1 MRTLLVLL
9 WLLPIAS
16 PVAADMTP
24 APPPSRMP
32 PAPSAEQEYGRGVAA
47 TKAKEWS
54 VAVAAFTKAVEMK
67 PVYAEA
73 WNGLGYA
80 LRNQGKYPESIKA
93 YDEAL
98 RLRPDYPEALEYLG
112 EAYVKMGRLDDARRV
127 LERLKPL
134 DASMARELSET
145 IAKGK

>member
-1 MRTLLVLL
+1 VRAALLLLVLL
-9 WLLPIAS
+9 AAAA

-24 APPPSRMP
+24 APPQSRMP
-32 PAPSAEQEYGRGVAA
+32 PAPSAEQEYSRGLAA
-47 TKAKEWS
+47 TRAREWS
-54 VAVAAFTKAVEMK
+54 VAAAAFSRAVEMK
-67 PVYAEA
+67 PAYPEA

-80 LRNQGKYPESIKA
+80 RRQQGRYPESIKA

-127 LERLKPL
+127 LERLRPL
-134 DASMARELSET
+134 DAGMARELAEA
-145 IAKGK
+145 IATGK